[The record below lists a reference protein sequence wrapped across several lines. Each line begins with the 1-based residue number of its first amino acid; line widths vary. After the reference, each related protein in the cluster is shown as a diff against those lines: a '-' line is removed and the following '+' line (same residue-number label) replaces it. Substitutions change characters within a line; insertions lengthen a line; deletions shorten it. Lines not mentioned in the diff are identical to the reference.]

1 LDKSLEKTSEP
12 HFLLQEGIIWT
23 TPLNPSFLGGFAREA
38 LSQLIVKINLLL
50 EYNGYTMTFSLV
62 RAIKSTHKH
71 PVNRILHCIGL
82 VVYAIGIMLIVGYFV
97 GSHTNPITGITLWL
111 MAIGMFLIG
120 HKLEGNLRAMTL
132 IIFFKY
138 LKSRKGMLA
147 RL

>member
-1 LDKSLEKTSEP
+1 
-12 HFLLQEGIIWT
+12 
-23 TPLNPSFLGGFAREA
+23 
-38 LSQLIVKINLLL
+38 
-50 EYNGYTMTFSLV
+50 MTFSLV

-82 VVYAIGIMLIVGYFV
+82 LVYATGIMLIVGYFIGLHANLV
-97 GSHTNPITGITLWL
+97 TGITLWL

-132 IIFFKY
+132 IILFKY

>member
-1 LDKSLEKTSEP
+1 MVT
-12 HFLLQEGIIWT
+12 Q
-23 TPLNPSFLGGFAREA
+23 
-38 LSQLIVKINLLL
+38 
-50 EYNGYTMTFSLV
+50 MTFSLV

-71 PVNRILHCIGL
+71 SVNRILHCIGL
-82 VVYAIGIMLIVGYFV
+82 LVYATGILLILGYFTGLHANLV
-97 GSHTNPITGITLWL
+97 TGITLWL

>member
-1 LDKSLEKTSEP
+1 
-12 HFLLQEGIIWT
+12 
-23 TPLNPSFLGGFAREA
+23 
-38 LSQLIVKINLLL
+38 
-50 EYNGYTMTFSLV
+50 MTFSLV

-82 VVYAIGIMLIVGYFV
+82 LVYATGIMLIVGYFIGLHASLV
-97 GSHTNPITGITLWL
+97 TGITLWL

-132 IIFFKY
+132 IILFKY